1 MEIKNGMHFVGNENG
16 REIVII
22 NTTPAAV
29 TYRDLERKTVFTV
42 GRSTFERCN
51 IRPAE
56 EEAPTTSPAGEWSA
70 MSDEAK
76 FAALLAAGKR
86 SVATFAGSARRAG
99 NITPNE
105 LAGDAWLIL
114 SRWLE
119 KGDPRPLPVLLNKAA
134 SHALQLAIR
143 ANAHS
148 VGGSRPEAE
157 SDDDNRT
164 DCDLAEAENIRR
176 SSGAT
181 ARTLEDSLAISE
193 AINAAAH
200 DTTDA
205 EIMRRLAAGY
215 TGREIA
221 AALNIAPA
229 AVSKRL
235 NGIRS
240 RYNA

>member
-1 MEIKNGMHFVGNENG
+1 MEIKNGMHFIGNENG

-22 NTTPAAV
+22 NATPAAV
-29 TYRDLERKTVFTV
+29 TYRDLEHKTVFTV

-56 EEAPTTSPAGEWSA
+56 EEAPTTSPADEWDA
-70 MSDEAK
+70 LSDEAK
-76 FAALLAAGKR
+76 FSALLAAGKR
-86 SVATFAGSARRAG
+86 SVAMFAGSARRAG

-148 VGGSRPEAE
+148 AGGSRQDAGAA
-157 SDDDNRT
+157 DVT
-164 DCDLAEAENIRR
+164 ADCDLAEAENIRR

-181 ARTLEDSLAISE
+181 ARPLEDSLAISE

-205 EIMRRLAAGY
+205 EIMRGLAAGF

-221 AALNIAPA
+221 AALNITPA

-235 NGIRS
+235 QGIRS

>member
-1 MEIKNGMHFVGNENG
+1 MEIKNGMHFIGNENG

-22 NTTPAAV
+22 NATPAAV
-29 TYRDLERKTVFTV
+29 TYRDLEHKTVFTV
-42 GRSTFERCN
+42 GRATFERCN

-56 EEAPTTSPAGEWSA
+56 EEAPTTSPADEWSA

-76 FAALLAAGKR
+76 FSALLAAGKR
-86 SVATFAGSARRAG
+86 SVAMFAGSARRAG

-114 SRWLE
+114 TRWLE

-134 SHALQLAIR
+134 SHALQIASR
-143 ANAHS
+143 ANAYS
-148 VGGSRPEAE
+148 AGGSRPNAC
-157 SDDDNRT
+157 DDLT

-181 ARTLEDSLAISE
+181 ARALEDSLAISE

-205 EIMRRLAAGY
+205 EIMRGLAAGF

-221 AALNIAPA
+221 ATLNITPA

-235 NGIRS
+235 NAIRS